1 MQSLDFQFLALPGAV
16 LVFITALLLLS
27 VQDWRI
33 LLAMLSVQYIGV
45 FILVAIQ
52 WPLMMALTKLV
63 SGLICVAV
71 LGMAMASS
79 VEASREN
86 HVEGIQPR
94 SQRISSHSFSTSVF
108 RLVAAAMIAL
118 VVLSLAPAVS
128 RLVPGIQY
136 EQVIG
141 ALILMGLGLLHLG
154 LTANTLRVILA
165 LLTTLSGFEIIY
177 AAVEVS
183 TLVAG
188 LLAGVSL
195 GLAMVG
201 AYLFVAATVKGEG

>member
-63 SGLICVAV
+63 SGWICVAV

>member
-1 MQSLDFQFLALPGAV
+1 MQSLDIQFLALPGAV

-63 SGLICVAV
+63 SGWICVAV